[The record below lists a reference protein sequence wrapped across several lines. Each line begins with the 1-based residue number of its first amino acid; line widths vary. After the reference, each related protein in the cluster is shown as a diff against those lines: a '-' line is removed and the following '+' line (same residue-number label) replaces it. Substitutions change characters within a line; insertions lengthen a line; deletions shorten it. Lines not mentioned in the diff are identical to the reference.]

1 MLNYKYEKMSRFT
14 LSNGSYF
21 MGFLTAQEGRE
32 TSAIWVNDVY
42 YSYADL
48 QARVASAAS
57 LIHNQGFHQ
66 EKIAV
71 YLKDDIHTYVAIL
84 AIWSSGNIYVPIHP
98 SYPVYRVEQIYDVA
112 RFAAA
117 FHLPSSWEIASN
129 GSVLNWNLGETPIVP
144 GEMPKVREYG
154 TDEICYCLFTSGS
167 TGVPKG
173 VQISY
178 ANLKAFIESSY
189 ALDLQIAPGEGCLQM
204 FELTFD
210 LSIVSTLW
218 PLMHHGTL
226 YHVGNSSSKYT
237 EVYRLLE
244 EFQIGFAV
252 LVPSVLNM
260 LRPYFEEIQLPNLK
274 IIGLCGE
281 AALTDVMMEAKS
293 CWPQARFFNFYGP
306 TECTIYCTA
315 FEIPPENCL
324 DENGIISIGRPMHH
338 VQFVIADEEGRVLEP
353 GSKGLLWIG
362 GQQVMPGYLG
372 NEGLTTAV
380 IREIQGQRFYN
391 TGDIVRLD
399 DSGELLYLGRADQ
412 QVKINGYRIE
422 ISEIEYNVKNALESP
437 CAVIAVRDQK
447 GIDRLVLFMLQ
458 NAQHTESVV
467 QSTLMEKI
475 PRYMVPERVLMLDEF
490 PMNSNGKLDRKALK
504 QQYESHH
511 L

>member
-1 MLNYKYEKMSRFT
+1 
-14 LSNGSYF
+14 
-21 MGFLTAQEGRE
+21 
-32 TSAIWVNDVY
+32 
-42 YSYADL
+42 
-48 QARVASAAS
+48 
-57 LIHNQGFHQ
+57 
-66 EKIAV
+66 
-71 YLKDDIHTYVAIL
+71 
-84 AIWSSGNIYVPIHP
+84 
-98 SYPVYRVEQIYDVA
+98 
-112 RFAAA
+112 
-117 FHLPSSWEIASN
+117 
-129 GSVLNWNLGETPIVP
+129 
-144 GEMPKVREYG
+144 
-154 TDEICYCLFTSGS
+154 
-167 TGVPKG
+167 
-173 VQISY
+173 
-178 ANLKAFIESSY
+178 
-189 ALDLQIAPGEGCLQM
+189 M

-315 FEIPPENCL
+315 YEIPPENCL

-399 DSGELLYLGRADQ
+399 DLGELLYLGRADQ
-412 QVKINGYRIE
+412 QVKINGYRI
-422 ISEIEYNVKNALESP
+422 
-437 CAVIAVRDQK
+437 
-447 GIDRLVLFMLQ
+447 
-458 NAQHTESVV
+458 
-467 QSTLMEKI
+467 
-475 PRYMVPERVLMLDEF
+475 
-490 PMNSNGKLDRKALK
+490 
-504 QQYESHH
+504 
-511 L
+511 